1 MENFSADL
9 FEFDKEVEG
18 NMTDDDFKEAVAS
31 SPGIEPYKRQPLT
44 ILAVEPRGVSE
55 TDDNWVAF
63 SLHLGL
69 PEWKPVREEK
79 DGKTKL
85 IFVDDKGKKK
95 MAISHYVLVPR
106 RKTVTYIGKK
116 GPTPFVFRNAQD
128 FVAGLG
134 HTLLPSTV
142 VETVKALFSK
152 PEALVGAVLDVQP
165 GYETDHVAYLGPDE
179 YAIKDKNG
187 SLVKLFLEGVEQE
200 NKFSDKN
207 AAEGLAIACGR
218 DVDMK
223 NTFLKAIKIFPAKEP
238 FKVKKKASFDD

>member
-18 NMTDDDFKEAVAS
+18 NMTDAELKEATAS
-31 SPGIEPYKRQPLT
+31 TPSIEAYKRQPLT
-44 ILAVEPRGVSE
+44 ILAIESRGISE
-55 TDDNWVAF
+55 TDDSWIAF

-69 PEWKPVREEK
+69 PEWSPVKEEK

-85 IFVDDKGKKK
+85 SFVDGKGKKK
-95 MAISHYVLVPR
+95 MAISHYLLVPR
-106 RKTVTYIGKK
+106 RKTVVYMGKK

-128 FVAGLG
+128 FIAGLG

-142 VETVKALFSK
+142 VETVKALFSN

-165 GYETDHVAYLGPDE
+165 GYETDHVAFIGDGE

-187 SLVKLFLEGVEQE
+187 SLVKLFLEGIEQE
-200 NKFSDKN
+200 NKFSSRDI
-207 AAEGLAIACGR
+207 AEGTAIACGR